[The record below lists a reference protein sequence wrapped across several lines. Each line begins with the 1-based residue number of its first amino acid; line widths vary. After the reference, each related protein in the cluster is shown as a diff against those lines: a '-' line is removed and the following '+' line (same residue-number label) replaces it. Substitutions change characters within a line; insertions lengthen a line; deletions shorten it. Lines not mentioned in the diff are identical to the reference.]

1 MGGERSLTFLSQEQA
16 RDVVALA
23 EQARQG
29 LSHFVGREVTI
40 DVGAMEL
47 LDEWIEDYLEAVAD
61 PPTHVRLLWASLLG
75 EMLRRYHQGWWALQ
89 DGKLVIVCPTDGEDR
104 RVVSVREQID
114 RRVASG
120 MSESLTYFYNV
131 TRIELKLG

>member
-1 MGGERSLTFLSQEQA
+1 MGGQQSVTFLSQEQA
-16 RDVVALA
+16 RDMVALA

-29 LSHFVGREVTI
+29 LSRFTGREVTI

-47 LDEWIEDYLEAVAD
+47 LDEWIDDYAEGVSD
-61 PPTHVRLLWASLLG
+61 PPAQVRLLWTSLLG
-75 EMLRRYHQGWWALQ
+75 EMFRRYHEGWWAFR
-89 DGKLVIVCPTDGEDR
+89 DGRLVVVCPTDGGDR
-104 RVVSVREQID
+104 RVVAVREQID
-114 RRVASG
+114 RRVVSG